1 MTMVVTMM
9 TMTTMMMMTIMIM
22 TMSMTI
28 TVPMMA
34 TMMMTITVDDA
45 VVMQVM
51 AVIKTKM
58 RRSME
63 IFFST
68 HHEPRS
74 PFATSVRRQTR

>member
-1 MTMVVTMM
+1 M
-9 TMTTMMMMTIMIM
+9 MMMMTITIL

-63 IFFST
+63 IFFD
-68 HHEPRS
+68 
-74 PFATSVRRQTR
+74 TSRAAQSMCNIGKAANPLVR

>member
-1 MTMVVTMM
+1 MM
-9 TMTTMMMMTIMIM
+9 MMMMTITIL

-63 IFFST
+63 IFF
-68 HHEPRS
+68 
-74 PFATSVRRQTR
+74 FDTSRAAQSMCNIGKAANPLVR

>member
-1 MTMVVTMM
+1 MM
-9 TMTTMMMMTIMIM
+9 TMTMMTITITIM

-28 TVPMMA
+28 TVTMMA

-63 IFFST
+63 IFFL
-68 HHEPRS
+68 HI
-74 PFATSVRRQTR
+74 TSSAVHVQHR